1 MASANESPGRN
12 LRLSLA
18 GLQAGML
25 GALIMLGWLALSSVW
40 YRRSIWSVP
49 NLLSSTFF
57 GDTAFRNSFNR
68 MTFSGLA
75 LHLTLYSLV
84 GVIFALAV
92 RDRAG
97 RLRATLI
104 GMIAALVWYY
114 LMFGFIWKAVNP
126 TLALYSPDR
135 SMLIGHLL
143 YGGILGKFR
152 GYAGFKP
159 TTTAILEP
167 GLIAAPAEQ
176 LDSAEPL

>member
-1 MASANESPGRN
+1 
-12 LRLSLA
+12 
-18 GLQAGML
+18 
-25 GALIMLGWLALSSVW
+25 
-40 YRRSIWSVP
+40 
-49 NLLSSTFF
+49 
-57 GDTAFRNSFNR
+57 

-84 GVIFALAV
+84 GVMFALAV

-104 GMIAALVWYY
+104 GIIAALAWYY

-143 YGGILGKFR
+143 YGGILGKFPL
-152 GYAGFKP
+152 YASPKP
-159 TTTAILEP
+159 RTASVSEP
-167 GLIAAPAEQ
+167 AMIEASAEQ
-176 LDSAEPL
+176 SGSPDRTI